1 MSVSWGDV
9 CVWERS
15 NIGIKISIANERNRQ
30 TYFGPLNSQIIL
42 REKDSVNLGWSGP
55 SQIMG
60 EKEFLAAVTPSQGIQ
75 PVYLPDTRL
84 TLAPI
89 LYLHL
94 LYFSHFV

>member
-1 MSVSWGDV
+1 
-9 CVWERS
+9 
-15 NIGIKISIANERNRQ
+15 
-30 TYFGPLNSQIIL
+30 
-42 REKDSVNLGWSGP
+42 
-55 SQIMG
+55 MG